1 MNKQIDNILFEL
13 IEDAASYTNKVT
25 EAEAYYMQAEAIK
38 KLQPI
43 IESEKKSFAEYV
55 IGEDYTQWNGDYR
68 RPLTDMSEE
77 QVVDLLSAIQRNE
90 LIKEQRKRA
99 GL

>member
-1 MNKQIDNILFEL
+1 MNKQIENILSEL
-13 IEDAASYTNKVT
+13 IEDAASYTNKIT
-25 EAEAYYMQAEAIK
+25 EAEAYYLQAEAIK
-38 KLQPI
+38 ELQPI
-43 IESEKKSFAEYV
+43 IESEKKSFAKYV
-55 IGEDYTQWNGDYR
+55 IGEDYIQWQEDSR
-68 RPLTDMSEE
+68 QPLTDMSEE